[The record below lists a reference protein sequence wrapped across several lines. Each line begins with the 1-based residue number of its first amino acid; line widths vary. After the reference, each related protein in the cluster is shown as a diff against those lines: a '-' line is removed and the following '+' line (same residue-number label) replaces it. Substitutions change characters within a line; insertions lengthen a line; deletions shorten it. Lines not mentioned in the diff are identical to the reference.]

1 MATDKDCDHCY
12 RLGVR
17 EGYERGWNE
26 GTRSVA
32 ETYGLPQMAAGGIVT
47 RPTVALIGESGPEMV
62 VPLDQPKKKRKVS
75 RYQKEFG
82 RQMKRLKALHPRTKV
97 TALMSRG
104 HSATR
109 KALGMKQ
116 KRRSR

>member
-1 MATDKDCDHCY
+1 MDCGLTRQYMAEV
-12 RLGVR
+12 RLTLEEYEALRRLISSER
-17 EGYERGWNE
+17 ESE
-26 GTRSVA
+26 GA
-32 ETYGLPQMAAGGIVT
+32 MEEAKADP
-47 RPTVALIGESGPEMV
+47 
-62 VPLDQPKKKRKVS
+62 PKKKRRVS

>member
-1 MATDKDCDHCY
+1 MATVT
-12 RLGVR
+12 LTL
-17 EGYERGWNE
+17 EEYEAMRNMIMGQAPSADE
-26 GTRSVA
+26 PAPVD
-32 ETYGLPQMAAGGIVT
+32 P
-47 RPTVALIGESGPEMV
+47 
-62 VPLDQPKKKRKVS
+62 PKKKRKVS

-116 KRRSR
+116 RRSR

>member
-1 MATDKDCDHCY
+1 MD
-12 RLGVR
+12 
-17 EGYERGWNE
+17 
-26 GTRSVA
+26 
-32 ETYGLPQMAAGGIVT
+32 YGLTRQYMAEVRLTLEEYEALRRLISSERESEGAEEALRAT
-47 RPTVALIGESGPEMV
+47 RNEAS
-62 VPLDQPKKKRKVS
+62 PKKKRKVS

-97 TALMSRG
+97 TALMSKG